1 MREELEKDL
10 RKYKWMIFGSVLGL
24 DLSLT
29 LAVRLFK
36 QNDHLAWLFV
46 VILAA
51 DIYELYRDIKRYR
64 ETKAELQK

>member
-29 LAVRLFK
+29 IAVRLFK
-36 QNDHLAWLFV
+36 QNDPLAWLFV

-51 DIYELYRDIKRYR
+51 DIYELYRGIKRYR